1 VKHSKCRKISGSR
14 FPASPPAYL
23 SLPVSRPSTLLEARN
38 IGLRLEERWLFR
50 NLSFSIPTGA
60 FISLTGPSGVG
71 KTSLL
76 RILSRELSPTEGEL
90 FCPLDPA
97 PKKAMIF
104 QDLQL
109 AEGASSLTNVLS
121 GSLGKYSSIKT
132 LFGFPQ
138 KEKERGLI
146 LLRELGL
153 EMKSNQ
159 WASTLSRGERQ
170 RLAICRTL
178 LSHPTLLFADEPVAS
193 LDSEWAD
200 KTLATLLD
208 SQTKKGGSIICSLH
222 DELQVQQFSNYILRL
237 NPSDPSS
244 WSWEEP
250 NPIS

>member
-1 VKHSKCRKISGSR
+1 M
-14 FPASPPAYL
+14 
-23 SLPVSRPSTLLEARN
+23 SRPSTLLEARN
-38 IGLRLEERWLFR
+38 IGLRLEDRWLFR
-50 NLSFSIPTGA
+50 NLSFYVPRDA
-60 FISLTGPSGVG
+60 FISVTGPSGVG

-76 RILSRELSPTEGEL
+76 RILSGELSPTEGEL
-90 FCPLDPA
+90 FCPLDSA
-97 PKKAMIF
+97 PKQAMVF

-109 AEGASSLTNVLS
+109 AEGASTLTNVLS
-121 GSLGKYSSIKT
+121 GSLGRYSSIQT

-146 LLRELGL
+146 LLQKLGL

-178 LSHPTLLFADEPVAS
+178 LSNPTLLFADEPVAS

-237 NPSDPSS
+237 NPTEPSA
-244 WSWEEP
+244 WTWEEP
-250 NPIS
+250 TPVCRNGV